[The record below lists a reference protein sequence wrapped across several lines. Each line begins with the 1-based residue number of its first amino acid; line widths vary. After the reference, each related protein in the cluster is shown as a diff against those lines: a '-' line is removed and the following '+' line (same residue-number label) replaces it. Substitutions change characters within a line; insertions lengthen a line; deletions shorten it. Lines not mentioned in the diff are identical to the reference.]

1 MSSGLHDPPWGES
14 DTRSKLIDPAIY
26 ARGWTEEH
34 IRREETAGA
43 IEIIDGKPR
52 RRSKGRTDYTLR
64 VKVSSGPQPVALAVL
79 EAKAENLPP
88 NRGIEQAKSYARCKR
103 LNVPFAFSSNGH
115 MFVEFDSFT
124 GHTSPPRPM
133 SQFPTCDELQ
143 ARYEA
148 GMGFGLS
155 EAVAK
160 PLVTP
165 YSAGEAKR
173 RYYQDAAIR
182 AVYEKV
188 AKAEKDGEPKRAL
201 LSLAMGSGK
210 TFIAVQLLRRVA
222 DAGKMGRALFVCD
235 RDELRTQ
242 ALGALQNEFGND
254 VAAVS
259 TRDPQRNARIVVA
272 TYQTLGVDSE
282 EADASF
288 LLTHYPENY
297 FTHIV
302 IDECHRSAW
311 GKWSQ
316 VLTRNPDAVQV
327 GLTATPRE
335 IQIPEHAK
343 AHPEAKA
350 DAEITADNLK
360 YFGEPVYEYS
370 LGQGIE
376 DGYLAACEIR
386 EGRVNLDDTGIT
398 LDDIMARNPVDALTG
413 QPVTREQLQAQ
424 YEATSYE
431 RRVLLP
437 DRVEAMCRDL
447 MHYLIDT
454 GGPEQKT
461 VIFCATD
468 RHADDVAAMMG
479 NLYVE
484 WCNQQGKQ
492 PLDAFAF
499 KCTAAGGK
507 DYLPEL
513 RGATRSHFIAATVD
527 LLTTG
532 VDVPALRNVVFFK
545 YVHSPISF
553 YQMVGRGTRI
563 DIPTGKL
570 MFRIYDYTG
579 ATNLFGQPFISPP
592 PPEPPGDAGADP
604 PGPPPPPQPRI
615 IVEGFDVQVTAAG
628 HSIPVEV
635 GGVMTKISVE
645 EYKERL
651 ARRLIEEA
659 AQISDFRGVWI
670 VRNKRL
676 ELFDRLPD
684 GGRSP
689 LLVRALD
696 RMDDYDL
703 YDVLADLGYGLEPKT
718 RIDRADAFFYKHGT
732 WLSGLPTSAA
742 KTLEAVVAQFG
753 KSGTDGLESPDIF
766 NTPEVRTAGG
776 KDGPLKSLR
785 ELGKPADV
793 LLDTKVR
800 LFAA

>member
-1 MSSGLHDPPWGES
+1 MSGLHDPPLGES
-14 DTRSKLIDPAIY
+14 DTRSKLIDPAIH

-43 IEIIDGKPR
+43 IEIIDGRPR
-52 RRSKGRTDYTLR
+52 RRSKGRVDYTLR
-64 VKVSSGPQPVALAVL
+64 VKVSSGDQPVALAVI

-88 NRGIEQAKSYARCKR
+88 GHGLEQAKSYARCKR
-103 LNVPFAFSSNGH
+103 LNVPFVFSSNGH
-115 MFVEFDSFT
+115 MFVEYDNFT
-124 GHTSPPRPM
+124 KLTSPPRAM
-133 SQFPTCDELQ
+133 TQFPTCDDLR

-148 GMGFGLS
+148 GMGFGLA
-155 EAVAK
+155 EEVAK

-165 YSAGEAKR
+165 YSGGEAKR

-182 AVYEKV
+182 AVFEKV
-188 AKAEKDGEPKRAL
+188 AKAEKGGEPKRAL
-201 LSLAMGSGK
+201 LSLATGAGK

-259 TRDPQRNARIVVA
+259 TRDPQKNARIVVA
-272 TYQTLGVDSE
+272 TYQTLGVDSD
-282 EADASF
+282 EADANF
-288 LLTHYPENY
+288 LLTHYPENF

-316 VLTRNPDAVQV
+316 VLTRNPEAVQV

-335 IQIPEHAK
+335 IEEICDDT
-343 AHPEAKA
+343 PEANA
-350 DAEITADNLK
+350 DAQITADNLR

-376 DGYLAACEIR
+376 DGYLAACEIK

-398 LDDIMARNPVDALTG
+398 IDDIMARNPIDAITG
-413 QPVTREQLQAQ
+413 QPVTRDQLKAM

-431 RRVLLP
+431 TQVMLP

-447 MHYLIDT
+447 FQYLIDT

-461 VIFCATD
+461 VIFCARD
-468 RHADDVAAMMG
+468 RHADDVAVMMN
-479 NLYVE
+479 NLYAE
-484 WCNQQGKQ
+484 WCAQQGKQ
-492 PLDAFAF
+492 PLDAYSF

-507 DYLPEL
+507 DYLAEL
-513 RGATRSHFIAATVD
+513 RGATRSHFIATTVE

-532 VDVPALRNVVFFK
+532 VDVPALRNIVFFK
-545 YVHSPISF
+545 YVRSPIGF

-563 DIPTGKL
+563 DVPTGKL

-579 ATNLFGQPFISPP
+579 ATDLFGQKFTSPP
-592 PPEPPGDAGADP
+592 PPEPPEGPG
-604 PGPPPPPQPRI
+604 PGPPQPPRPPQPRI
-615 IVEGFDVQVTAAG
+615 VVAGFHVEVTEAG

-635 GGVMTKISVE
+635 NGVMTKISVE

-659 AQISDFRGVWI
+659 AHIGDFRDLWI

-676 ELFDRLPD
+676 ELFGRLPD
-684 GGRSP
+684 AGRSP
-689 LLVRALD
+689 LLVQALEQ
-696 RMDDYDL
+696 MDDYDL
-703 YDVLADLGYGLEPKT
+703 YDVLADLGYGLDPKT
-718 RIDRADAFFYKHGT
+718 RIDRAGAFLYKHSA
-732 WLSGLPTSAA
+732 WLAGLPILAA
-742 KTLEAVVAQFG
+742 HTLEAIVGQFG
-753 KSGTDGLESPDIF
+753 KAGTDGLENPDIF
-766 NTPEVRTAGG
+766 NTPEVRMAGG
-776 KDGPLKSLR
+776 QDGPIKALR

-793 LLDTKVR
+793 LLDTKAR

>member
-1 MSSGLHDPPWGES
+1 MPSGLHDPPWGEA
-14 DTRSKLIDPAIY
+14 DTRSKLIDPAIH

-52 RRSKGRTDYTLR
+52 RRSKGRVDYTLR
-64 VKVSSGPQPVALAVL
+64 VKVSTGQQPVALAVI

-88 NRGIEQAKSYARCKR
+88 NHGLEQAKSYARCKR
-103 LNVPFAFSSNGH
+103 LNVPFAFASNGH
-115 MFVEFDSFT
+115 LFVEYDNFT
-124 GHTSPPRPM
+124 RMTSSPRPM
-133 SQFPTCDELQ
+133 AEFPTCDELR

-148 GMGFGLS
+148 GMGFSLV
-155 EAVAK
+155 EEVAK

-165 YSAGEAKR
+165 YSGGEAKR

-182 AVYEKV
+182 AVFEKI
-188 AKAEKDGEPKRAL
+188 AKAEKGGEPKRAL
-201 LSLAMGSGK
+201 LSLATGAGK
-210 TFIAVQLLRRVA
+210 TFIAVQLLRRIA
-222 DAGKMGRALFVCD
+222 DSGKMGRALFVCD
-235 RDELRTQ
+235 RDELRNQ

-254 VAAVS
+254 AAAVS
-259 TRDPQRNARIVVA
+259 TRDPQKNARIVVA
-272 TYQTLGVDSE
+272 TYQTLGVDSD

-288 LLTHYPENY
+288 LLKHYPENF

-316 VLTRNPDAVQV
+316 VLTRNAEAVQI

-335 IQIPEHAK
+335 IEVDPDAEQ
-343 AHPEAKA
+343 HPDARA
-350 DAEITADNLK
+350 DAQITADNHQ
-360 YFGEPVYEYS
+360 YFGEPVYDYT

-386 EGRVNLDDTGIT
+386 EGRVNLDETGIT
-398 LDDIMARNPVDALTG
+398 LDDIMARNPIDSVTG
-413 QPVTREQLQAQ
+413 QPVTREQLRKL

-437 DRVEAMCRDL
+437 DRVEAMSRDL
-447 MHYLIDT
+447 LQWLIET

-468 RHADDVAAMMG
+468 RHADDVAAAMN
-479 NLYVE
+479 NLYVA
-484 WCNQQGKQ
+484 WCAEQGKQ
-492 PLDAFAF
+492 PLDAYAF

-507 DYLPEL
+507 DYLAEL
-513 RGATRSHFIAATVD
+513 RGATRSHFIACTVD
-527 LLTTG
+527 LLSTG
-532 VDVPALRNVVFFK
+532 VDVPALRNIVFFK

-563 DIPTGKL
+563 DVPSGKL

-579 ATNLFGQPFISPP
+579 ATDLFGQKFITPP
-592 PPEPPGDAGADP
+592 PPEPPED
-604 PGPPPPPQPRI
+604 PGPGLPEPPPPQPRI
-615 IVEGFDVQVTAAG
+615 IVVGFDVEVTQAG

-635 GGVMTKISVE
+635 DGVMTKISVE

-659 AQISDFRGVWI
+659 THIASFRDLWI

-684 GGRSP
+684 AGRSP
-689 LLVRALD
+689 MLVRALEQ
-696 RMDDYDL
+696 MDDYDL

-718 RIDRADAFFYKHGT
+718 RIDRADAFFYKHAQ
-732 WLSGLPTSAA
+732 WLSGLPTLAA
-742 KTLEAVVAQFG
+742 HTLEAIVSQFG
-753 KSGTDGLESPDIF
+753 RAGTDGLENPDIF
-766 NTPEVRTAGG
+766 NTPEVRRAGG
-776 KDGPLKSLR
+776 RDGPIKALR
-785 ELGKPADV
+785 ELGKPAEV
-793 LLDTKVR
+793 LLETKAK

>member
-1 MSSGLHDPPWGES
+1 MSGLHDPPLSES
-14 DTRSKLIDPAIY
+14 DTRSKLIDPAIHV
-26 ARGWTEEH
+26 RGWTEEH

-52 RRSKGRTDYTLR
+52 RRSKGRVDYTLR
-64 VKVSSGPQPVALAVL
+64 VKVSSGDQPVAVGVI

-88 NRGIEQAKSYARCKR
+88 GHGLEQAKSYARCKR

-115 MFVEFDSFT
+115 MFVEYDNFT
-124 GHTSPPRPM
+124 KVTSPPRLM
-133 SQFPTCDELQ
+133 AEFPTCHELR
-143 ARYEA
+143 ARYES
-148 GMGFGLS
+148 GMGFRLA
-155 EAVAK
+155 EEVAK

-165 YSAGEAKR
+165 YSGGEAKR

-182 AVYEKV
+182 AVFEKV
-188 AKAEKDGEPKRAL
+188 AKAEKDGKPKRAL
-201 LSLAMGSGK
+201 LSLATGAGK
-210 TFIAVQLLRRVA
+210 TFIAVQLLRRIA

-259 TRDPQRNARIVVA
+259 TRDPQKNARIVVA
-272 TYQTLGVDSE
+272 TYQTLGVDSD

-288 LLTHYPENY
+288 LLTHYPENF

-316 VLTRNPDAVQV
+316 VLTRNPEAVQV

-335 IQIPEHAK
+335 IEEICDDS
-343 AHPEAKA
+343 PEAKA
-350 DAEITADNLK
+350 DAQITADNLK

-376 DGYLAACEIR
+376 DGYLAACEIKG
-386 EGRVNLDDTGIT
+386 GRVNLDDTGIT
-398 LDDIMARNPVDALTG
+398 LDDIMARNPIDAITG
-413 QPVTREQLQAQ
+413 QRVTADQLKAM

-431 RRVLLP
+431 TQVMLP

-447 MHYLIDT
+447 FQYLIDT
-454 GGPEQKT
+454 GRPEQKT
-461 VIFCATD
+461 VIFCARD
-468 RHADDVAAMMG
+468 RHADDVAAMMN
-479 NLYVE
+479 NLYAE
-484 WCNQQGKQ
+484 WCAQQGKQ
-492 PLDAFAF
+492 PLDAYSF

-507 DYLPEL
+507 DYLAEL
-513 RGATRSHFIAATVD
+513 RGATRSHFIATTVE

-532 VDVPALRNVVFFK
+532 VDVPALRNIVFFK

-563 DIPTGKL
+563 DVPTGKL
-570 MFRIYDYTG
+570 MFRIYDYTR
-579 ATNLFGQPFISPP
+579 ATDLFGRKFISPP
-592 PPEPPGDAGADP
+592 PELPEGPGPEPPP
-604 PGPPPPPQPRI
+604 PRPPQPHI
-615 IVEGFDVQVTAAG
+615 IVEGFYVEVTEAG

-635 GGVMTKISVE
+635 NGVMTKISVE
-645 EYKERL
+645 QYKERL

-659 AQISDFRGVWI
+659 AHISDFRDLWI

-684 GGRSP
+684 AGRSP
-689 LLVRALD
+689 LLVRALEK
-696 RMDDYDL
+696 MDEYDL
-703 YDVLADLGYGLEPKT
+703 YDVLADLGYGLDPKT
-718 RIDRADAFFYKHGT
+718 RIDRAGAFFYKHRA
-732 WLSGLPTSAA
+732 WLSGLPKPAA
-742 KTLEAVVAQFG
+742 DTLEAIVAQFG
-753 KSGTDGLESPDIF
+753 NAGTDGLENPDIF
-766 NTPEVRTAGG
+766 NTPEVRKAGG
-776 KDGPLKSLR
+776 KDGPIKALR

-793 LLDTKVR
+793 LLDTKAR

>member
-1 MSSGLHDPPWGES
+1 MPGLHDPPLGES
-14 DTRSKLIDPAIY
+14 DTRSKLIDPAIH

-64 VKVSSGPQPVALAVL
+64 VKVRSGEQPVALGL
-79 EAKAENLPP
+79 IEAKAEYLPP
-88 NRGIEQAKSYARCKR
+88 GHGLEQAKSYARCKR

-115 MFVEFDSFT
+115 MFVEYDRFT
-124 GHTSPPRPM
+124 GLTSPPRPM
-133 SQFPTCDELQ
+133 SEFPTPDELL

-148 GMGFGLS
+148 GMGFSLE
-155 EAVAK
+155 EAVAR

-165 YSAGEAKR
+165 YPGGEAKR

-182 AVYEKV
+182 ATFEKV
-188 AKAEKDGEPKRAL
+188 ARAEKLGQPKRVL
-201 LSLAMGSGK
+201 LCLATGSGK
-210 TFIAVQLLRRVA
+210 TFLAVQLLRRTA
-222 DAGKMGRALFVCD
+222 DADQMGRALFVCD

-259 TRDPQRNARIVVA
+259 TRDPQKNARIVVA
-272 TYQTLGVDSE
+272 TYQTLGVDSD
-282 EADASF
+282 EADANF
-288 LLTHYPENY
+288 LLSHYPENY
-297 FTHIV
+297 FTHII

-316 VLTRNPDAVQV
+316 VLTRNPDAVQI

-335 IQIPEHAK
+335 IEEICPDTL
-343 AHPEAKA
+343 EAQL
-350 DAEITADNLK
+350 DLQITADNLK

-398 LDDIMARNPVDALTG
+398 IEDILARNPIDAITG
-413 QPVTREQLQAQ
+413 APVLAAEIRAR

-431 RRVLLP
+431 RRVMLP

-447 MHYLIDT
+447 FKYLIDT
-454 GGPEQKT
+454 GGPEQKS
-461 VIFCATD
+461 VIFCAAD
-468 RHADDVAAMMG
+468 RHADEVAGMMN

-484 WCNQQGKQ
+484 WCGRAGKQ

-507 DYLPEL
+507 DYLAEL
-513 RGATRSHFIAATVD
+513 RGATRSHFIATTVD

-532 VDVPALRNVVFFK
+532 VDIPALRNIVFFK

-563 DIPTGKL
+563 DVPTGKL

-579 ATNLFGQPFISPP
+579 ATNLFGRKFISPP
-592 PPEPPGDAGADP
+592 PPEPPAG
-604 PGPPPPPQPRI
+604 PGPEPPPPPPRR
-615 IVEGFDVQVTAAG
+615 D
-628 HSIPVEV
+628 
-635 GGVMTKISVE
+635 
-645 EYKERL
+645 
-651 ARRLIEEA
+651 
-659 AQISDFRGVWI
+659 
-670 VRNKRL
+670 
-676 ELFDRLPD
+676 
-684 GGRSP
+684 
-689 LLVRALD
+689 
-696 RMDDYDL
+696 
-703 YDVLADLGYGLEPKT
+703 
-718 RIDRADAFFYKHGT
+718 
-732 WLSGLPTSAA
+732 
-742 KTLEAVVAQFG
+742 
-753 KSGTDGLESPDIF
+753 
-766 NTPEVRTAGG
+766 
-776 KDGPLKSLR
+776 R
-785 ELGKPADV
+785 ELSSRASTSKSRRRAIRFRSKS
-793 LLDTKVR
+793 T
-800 LFAA
+800 A